1 MKLNVVHE
9 FMAIAALNSPSRC
22 EAAVAEYLIR
32 SLGKFGLTATIDD
45 SAPLSGSDTGNIVVR
60 VPGNAPGP
68 TIMLCAHMD
77 TVSPTEGM
85 VPVLRDGIIIS
96 NGETVLG
103 ADDKAGIA
111 MIIVALSELLAE
123 NVPHGAIEV
132 VFSVQEEAGLF
143 GVSYL
148 TEPLTADFG
157 YILDGDGPVGTIVNQ
172 APSKVGLYF
181 VVEGRAAHAG
191 VCPEK
196 GINAIVTAAK
206 AIARL
211 RTGRIDAH
219 TTSNVG
225 VISGGK
231 VRNIVPDRA
240 EVAVEV
246 RSTDAGK
253 LEGEVQA
260 VLDAFKAEAVASGAL
275 VTFRKEESY
284 VTFTIEE
291 THPVIAN
298 AYRAARSLGIQP
310 QLRPSGGGTD
320 ANVFNARGLP
330 CVGLGIGKE
339 DNHSPQERIAVTQL
353 EVGVKFVKALVTGAV
368 YRYSSRTEAK
378 TLRTKP
384 RESRT
389 AIGGAT
395 IERANDG
402 EEP

>member
-1 MKLNVVHE
+1 MKLNVVDE
-9 FMAIAALNSPSRC
+9 FMALAALNSPSRR
-22 EAAVAEYLIR
+22 EAVVAGYLLKKLDQ
-32 SLGKFGLTATIDD
+32 LGLMATVDD
-45 SAPLSGSDTGNIVVR
+45 SAPLSGGDTGNIVVR
-60 VPGNAPGP
+60 IAGNAPGP

-77 TVSPTEGM
+77 TVDPTEGM
-85 VPVLRDGIIIS
+85 VPALRDGVITS
-96 NGETVLG
+96 NGKTVLG

-111 MIIVALSELLAE
+111 MIMAALSELLAE
-123 NVPHGAIEV
+123 NAPHGAIEV

-157 YILDGDGPVGTIVNQ
+157 YILDGDGPVGTVVNR
-172 APSKVGLYF
+172 APSKVDLDF
-181 VVEGRAAHAG
+181 VMEGRAAHAG

-196 GINAIVTAAK
+196 GINAIVTAAR

-211 RTGRIDAH
+211 RTGRIDAE

-246 RSTDAGK
+246 RSTDAAK

-260 VLDAFKAEAVASGAL
+260 ILDAFNAEAAASGAR
-275 VTFRKEESY
+275 VTVRREEPF

-298 AYRAARSLGIQP
+298 AYRAARSLGIEP
-310 QLRPSGGGTD
+310 RLWTSGGGMD
-320 ANVFNARGLP
+320 ANVFNARGIP
-330 CVGLGIGKE
+330 CVGLGIGEE
-339 DNHSPQERIAVTQL
+339 DAHSPQERIAVAQL
-353 EVGVKFVKALVTGAV
+353 ETGVKFVKTLVTGAV
-368 YRYSSRTEAK
+368 YR
-378 TLRTKP
+378 
-384 RESRT
+384 
-389 AIGGAT
+389 
-395 IERANDG
+395 
-402 EEP
+402 